1 MRRHPPAVA
10 PFSNGQQPQLLFNS
24 VGYKQHILS
33 RLHVSIVIYILMH
46 YIWASVM
53 LRCVY
58 VSLVL
63 LTCDTREH
71 RHRWRE

>member
-1 MRRHPPAVA
+1 
-10 PFSNGQQPQLLFNS
+10 
-24 VGYKQHILS
+24 
-33 RLHVSIVIYILMH
+33 VSIVIYILMH